1 MPDEKLVEPTNEN
14 TTSTTDETPEAPP
27 QDLSADDVRAL
38 FKEPQEPTEDHGMS
52 AVEPILSDD
61 ELDPLPPDADGGMQA
76 SGPILP
82 EESMATDPPLPP
94 SSSTQ
99 GAPLFTAA
107 AYQAPGPEPNTPE
120 VEAPPVV
127 ELPSNPELVDELITH
142 QSLKSLWERADHLQ
156 QRVNLEIN
164 NVDKAR
170 ELLNQIQAARNYMLA
185 GRDHYEEAER
195 ALNEVE
201 YCLEF
206 SKRVRRW
213 SYSVGWKLLAYE
225 IFWAVLLGIAMFV
238 VPMMLR
244 RYAPLFGYSLQPT
257 DDLNSV
263 QWLIDGFK
271 SMFWGGLGGITG
283 ALYALWRHIAQEQDF
298 DKQYTMWYIT
308 NPIMGIALGAFIYII
323 MQAGLIA
330 MTAGTQSSMNSA
342 ALVFVLAWLSGFQQN
357 VAYDI
362 IRRVLKVFRISEN
375 ESKSNASANASS

>member
-1 MPDEKLVEPTNEN
+1 MPDEKLVDPTDKN
-14 TTSTTDETPEAPP
+14 TTSTTGAPLAAPP
-27 QDLSADDVRAL
+27 QDLSADDVRTL
-38 FKEPQEPTEDHGMS
+38 FKEPQEPTEDHGLS

-61 ELDPLPPDADGGMQA
+61 ELDPLPPDTDSGMQA

-94 SSSTQ
+94 SSSTE
-99 GAPLFTAA
+99 GAPLFTTA

-120 VEAPPVV
+120 VAAPPVV
-127 ELPSNPELVDELITH
+127 ELPSNPELVNEFITH
-142 QSLKSLWERADHLQ
+142 QSLKALWERADDLQ

-164 NVDKAR
+164 NVNKAR

-201 YCLEF
+201 YYLEF
-206 SKRVRRW
+206 SRRVQIW
-213 SYSVGWKLLAYE
+213 SYSIGWKLLAYE

-238 VPMMLR
+238 VPVLLR
-244 RYAPLFGYSLQPT
+244 RYTPLLGYSLQPT

-323 MQAGLIA
+323 MQAGLLA
-330 MTAGTQSSMNSA
+330 MTAGTQNAMNSA

-362 IRRVLKVFRISEN
+362 IRRVLKVFGISEN
-375 ESKSNASANASS
+375 ERKSKTGTNASS